1 MGWGWGFS
9 ISAGANVIALVIFL
23 IGSRFYRRIGPQ
35 GSPFTS
41 IARVL
46 VATVR
51 KRRVAV
57 VAESGDYWC
66 GDDGERRKVVASTTL
81 PTKSFR

>member
-1 MGWGWGFS
+1 MGWGWGFG

-51 KRRVAV
+51 KRRVA
-57 VAESGDYWC
+57 ESGDYWC
-66 GDDGERRKVVASTTL
+66 GDDGERRKVVASTTS